1 MGETSSIM
9 ISMDTDTV
17 PAKKEIAALERQIK
31 KLENKRLPL
40 IGEFEQLQQKV
51 AQAKKAITDADKA
64 LAAGKIDKVD
74 HFQITTEASQSIET
88 YSAKIEE
95 LRNKIE
101 ALDTPILEMQKRMES
116 LKFTGSPDN
125 SMADVGVQAKAN
137 LEQAAQAAG
146 RMSSQLGQAK
156 AQSDNLGKSV
166 GKVDSEAGKSA
177 SGIKSRMGSALKSV
191 ESSVGSF
198 GKRIAN
204 TFKSAFVF
212 SVLYK
217 GLSELKT
224 RLSAMLS
231 TNQQFTSSLN
241 QVKSNLAVAF
251 QPIYQAAMPAI
262 NALMQLLV
270 KATAYIAA
278 FVNALFGTSLSSSV
292 SAAREMENS
301 IQAVQSGANGA
312 TAAEKALTAAIKEKQ
327 NQVKALQ
334 RENKAL
340 QREYEQQRKAV
351 EAQTDALENQIS
363 ALEREIDTIQK
374 AEDAANKA
382 AQAQRDMI
390 QANIEMLQDKQ
401 ESLRKASESAQKA
414 IDSQIKALQAQQ
426 KHLQDEYDDE
436 TKAIDKQI
444 KALQNEIKVIQK
456 AQKAAQEAAK
466 ANEKFTA
473 DFDELSTLGSLEEAD
488 PYDAEIEKIQE
499 KIDALQE
506 EKEVMAE
513 VYEEQRDAIQDSI
526 DALQEEKAAV
536 SERYE
541 AQSEKIQEQIDMLQK
556 AQNAIKDADFSSSIA
571 AYESKIAAIR
581 EKIDELNNSLQ
592 ENPQIEQNELLIE
605 KLQEEI
611 DLLQEQKDAID
622 ASSDAAGNFDS
633 SALSRFKDI
642 IEDVNKKIKD
652 SPLYQWLSDNQ
663 EEIEQFM
670 IILGGLIAIIIGTKG
685 IVWAFQH
692 FGDILSWFRS
702 SGGPLMLLLG
712 GLALLITAGGNAQ
725 EVIDNVKEAFRLFGE
740 AITMWLDGDFE
751 GAKKKF
757 AEGFTAIANAGI
769 AAWES
774 IVRALQKALR
784 WILEK
789 ISAFEKSVPED
800 SVWHNF
806 FGADWALENWSSV
819 NEEYHMERF
828 PVPALAQGAILPPN
842 KPFYAMLGDQKNGT
856 NLEAPASLIEEIMR
870 NVLAEQQYN
879 FNISADGSLGALIR
893 LLKLHITR
901 ETTRETAF

>member
-1 MGETSSIM
+1 MAETSSIM
-9 ISMDTDTV
+9 ISMDADTV
-17 PAKKEIAALERQIK
+17 PVKKEIAALEKQIK
-31 KLENKRLPL
+31 KLENKQLPL

-51 AQAKKAITDADKA
+51 AQAKKAISDADKA

-74 HFQITTEASQSIET
+74 HFQITSEATKSIET

-101 ALDTPILEMQKRMES
+101 ALDTPIMEMQKRIES

-125 SMADVGVQAKAN
+125 SISEVGEQAKKS
-137 LEQAAQAAG
+137 LEKAAQAAG
-146 RMSSQLGQAK
+146 KVTKEVSKTKSSF
-156 AQSDNLGKSV
+156 KSV
-166 GKVDSEAGKSA
+166 GNAVDN
-177 SGIKSRMGSALKSV
+177 
-191 ESSVGSF
+191 F
-198 GKRIAN
+198 GKRIAS
-204 TFKSAFVF
+204 TFKSAFIF

-217 GLSELKT
+217 GLSELKA

-312 TAAEKALTAAIKEKQ
+312 TAAEKQLTAAIKEKQ

-436 TKAIDKQI
+436 TKAVDKQI

-473 DFDELSTLGSLEEAD
+473 DFDELSTLGTLEEAD

-506 EKEVMAE
+506 EKEVMSEA
-513 VYEEQRDAIQDSI
+513 YEEQREAIQDSI

-541 AQSEKIQEQIDMLQK
+541 AQNEKIQEQIDMLQK
-556 AQNAIKDADFSSSIA
+556 AQDAIKDADFSASID

-611 DLLQEQKDAID
+611 DFLQEQKDAID
-622 ASSDAAGNFDS
+622 ASSDAASNFDAS
-633 SALSRFKDI
+633 GITNLSD
-642 IEDVNKKIKD
+642 ELEEVNEQVQN
-652 SPLYQWLSDNQ
+652 SPLLQWLSDNGDKLLDF
-663 EEIEQFM
+663 I
-670 IILGGLIAIIIGTKG
+670 IIIGELAA
-685 IVWAFQH
+685 IVGTVYGAFKLFSSFLAIFSSPAGAIALVVVALAGFITA
-692 FGDILSWFRS
+692 FGDSEAAVDALQRILEGFAEF
-702 SGGPLMLLLG
+702 LLG
-712 GLALLITAGGNAQ
+712 VFTGDVDLAVQGLKDIFGGLWDFIVVVFDAIENCLIEFLEWIVKIEEEVFGIELSPDIKSTINATGGYKYN
-725 EVIDNVKEAFRLFGE
+725 
-740 AITMWLDGDFE
+740 
-751 GAKKKF
+751 
-757 AEGFTAIANAGI
+757 
-769 AAWES
+769 S
-774 IVRALQKALR
+774 
-784 WILEK
+784 
-789 ISAFEKSVPED
+789 SSVPITQNQPHNWR
-800 SVWHNF
+800 SV
-806 FGADWALENWSSV
+806 DDI
-819 NEEYHMERF
+819 
-828 PVPALAQGAILPPN
+828 PALAQGAVLPPN

-870 NVLAEQQYN
+870 NVMAEQQYN